1 MFLNGWIDGWLGWM
15 DGWIDRQ
22 ILLKISPLIFGFI
35 CWKCFL
41 YTDSKFAFSQLS
53 LHILVLPF
61 IMVLPSRSM
70 RATNV
75 SPINNFKQR
84 KFWDFIFFFYTSF
97 RISSVFF
104 HLHYISVHT
113 RNISNTQEPH
123 VASGCYIGWLS
134 SRQWFTNLAEY
145 QNHRKLFQNISSYDS
160 LPISWFRKARKSLQ
174 QGSQLTSDHE
184 SDIWKPLL

>member
-70 RATNV
+70 GATNV

-84 KFWDFIFFFYTSF
+84 KKGDFNFHNFEILYSFFILPSESQVYFSTYITSQF
-97 RISSVFF
+97 IPGTFQTLKSHMWPVAAILDGLVLDNGSQTWLNIRITGSFF
-104 HLHYISVHT
+104 KISVPTIHS
-113 RNISNTQEPH
+113 RL
-123 VASGCYIGWLS
+123 VGSG
-134 SRQWFTNLAEY
+134 RPENLC
-145 QNHRKLFQNISSYDS
+145 N
-160 LPISWFRKARKSLQ
+160 KAVN
-174 QGSQLTSDHE
+174 
-184 SDIWKPLL
+184 